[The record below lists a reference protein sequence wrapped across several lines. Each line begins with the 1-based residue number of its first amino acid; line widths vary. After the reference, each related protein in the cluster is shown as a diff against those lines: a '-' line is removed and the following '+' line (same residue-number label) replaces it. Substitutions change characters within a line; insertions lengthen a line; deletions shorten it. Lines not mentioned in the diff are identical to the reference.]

1 MNFEIIIPFLK
12 PIEHLLTSTSVSEIV
27 VNPDGTVWMEEKG
40 QIERLPDIRFEE
52 GALLTGLEVIA
63 NRFGKKLDADSPILN
78 LRLPDGS
85 RMAALIPPVV
95 NPQPMMTIR
104 KFTSRDFTMD
114 DLIERRMVTAEQAQQ
129 LSGAIHRGDNLLI
142 SGGTGAGKTTLT
154 NVIASFIPDS
164 DRILILEDVAELYI
178 RKQHVVSAEAQ
189 VDTHKSQ
196 IGFSDL
202 LKATLRHRPDRII
215 VGEIRGPEARVFL
228 DALNTGHRGSLST
241 IHANGANDALRRLA
255 QLAMR
260 GSAGVSLHDVEDEC
274 RRSIDLVAHVMNQ
287 DGWRRITEI
296 RTVSDSCGTGQ
307 TCAEPPKMQVEIS

>member
-1 MNFEIIIPFLK
+1 VSFEVIIPFLK
-12 PIEHLLTSTSVSEIV
+12 PIEHMLMDTAISEIM
-27 VNPDGTVWMEEKG
+27 VNPDSSVWIEEKG
-40 QIERLPDIRFEE
+40 RIVLQPGIRFDD

-63 NRFGKKLDADSPILN
+63 NRFGKKLDADSPIMN

-114 DLIERRMVTAEQAQQ
+114 DLIERRMLNAEQAQQ
-129 LSGAIHRGDNLLI
+129 LSEAIRRGDNLLI

-154 NVIASFIPDS
+154 NVVAGFIPDS

-178 RKQHVVSAEAQ
+178 KKRHVISAEAQ
-189 VDTHKSQ
+189 LDTHKSQ
-196 IGFSDL
+196 IGFGDL
-202 LKATLRHRPDRII
+202 LKAALRHRPDRII

-241 IHANGANDALRRLA
+241 IHANSAGDALRRLA

-260 GSAGVSLHDVEDEC
+260 GSGGVPLQDVAEEC
-274 RRSIDLVAHVMNQ
+274 RRSIDLIAHVANR
-287 DGWRRITEI
+287 DGWRRVTEI
-296 RTVSDSCGTGQ
+296 RASH
-307 TCAEPPKMQVEIS
+307 EFNNKMR

>member
-1 MNFEIIIPFLK
+1 MSFEVIIPFLR
-12 PIEHLLTSTSVSEIV
+12 PIEHLLANRSVSEIM
-27 VNPDGTVWMEEKG
+27 VNPDGSVWMEERG
-40 QIERLPDIRFEE
+40 RIEPVSETRFDE
-52 GALLTGLEVIA
+52 GALLTSLEVIA

-104 KFTSRDFTMD
+104 KFTSRDFTID
-114 DLIERRMVTAEQAQQ
+114 DLIERRMLTVEQAEQLTEAVC
-129 LSGAIHRGDNLLI
+129 RGDNLLI

-154 NVIASFIPDS
+154 NVVAGFIPDG

-178 RKQHVVSAEAQ
+178 RKPHVISAEVQ
-189 VDTHKSQ
+189 LDTHKSQ

-202 LKATLRHRPDRII
+202 LKAALRHRPDRII
-215 VGEIRGPEARVFL
+215 LGEIRGPEARVFL

-241 IHANGANDALRRLA
+241 IHANRSGDALRRLA

-260 GSAGVSLHDVEDEC
+260 AFGSVPLRDVEEEC
-274 RRSIDLVAHVMNQ
+274 RRSIDLIAHVMNQ
-287 DGWRRITEI
+287 AGWRHVTEI
-296 RTVSDSCGTGQ
+296 RVVASD
-307 TCAEPPKMQVEIS
+307 

>member
-1 MNFEIIIPFLK
+1 MSFDVIIPFLK
-12 PIEHLLTSTSVSEIV
+12 PIEHLLSNRTISEIM
-27 VNPDGTVWMEEKG
+27 VNPDGSVWIEEKG
-40 QIERLPDIRFEE
+40 RIVFQPEIRFED

-95 NPQPMMTIR
+95 NPWPMMTIR

-114 DLIERRMVTAEQAQQ
+114 DLIEARMLTSEQGQ
-129 LSGAIHRGDNLLI
+129 LLADSIRRGDNLLI
-142 SGGTGAGKTTLT
+142 SGGTGAGKTTLI
-154 NVIASFIPDS
+154 NVIAGFIPDE

-178 RKQHVVSAEAQ
+178 KKQHVISAEAQ
-189 VDTHKSQ
+189 LDTHKSQ

-202 LKATLRHRPDRII
+202 LKAALRHRPDRII

-241 IHANGANDALRRLA
+241 IHANNACDAMRRFA

-260 GSAGVSLHDVEDEC
+260 GSSGVPLRDITEEC
-274 RRSIDLVAHVMNQ
+274 ERSIDLIAHVAKEN
-287 DGWRRITEI
+287 GWRHVTEI
-296 RTVSDSCGTGQ
+296 LTSRM
-307 TCAEPPKMQVEIS
+307 PR

>member
-1 MNFEIIIPFLK
+1 MSFEVIIPFLK
-12 PIEHLLTSTSVSEIV
+12 PIEHLLTSRTVSEIM
-27 VNPDGTVWMEEKG
+27 VNPDGSVWIEEKG
-40 QIERLPDIRFEE
+40 CIELMPEIRFEE

-95 NPQPMMTIR
+95 NPQPLMTIR
-104 KFTSRDFTMD
+104 KFTSRGYTVEN
-114 DLIERRMVTAEQAQQ
+114 LIELRMLTAEQAQQ
-129 LSGAIHRGDNLLI
+129 LTDAVRRGDNLLI

-154 NVIASFIPDS
+154 NVIAGFIPDN

-178 RKQHVVSAEAQ
+178 RKRHVISAEAQ
-189 VDTHKSQ
+189 LDTHKSQ

-202 LKATLRHRPDRII
+202 LKAALRHRPDRII

-228 DALNTGHRGSLST
+228 DALNTGHRGSIST
-241 IHANGANDALRRLA
+241 IHANSAEDALRRLA

-260 GSAGVSLHDVEDEC
+260 GSGGVPLQEVTNEC
-274 RRSIDLVAHVMNQ
+274 RRSIDLIAHVANKN
-287 DGWRRITEI
+287 GWRHVTEI
-296 RTVSDSCGTGQ
+296 HLS
-307 TCAEPPKMQVEIS
+307 ANFAPEI

>member
-1 MNFEIIIPFLK
+1 MSFEVIIPFLK
-12 PIEHLLTSTSVSEIV
+12 PIEHLLLSRTVSEIM
-27 VNPDGTVWMEEKG
+27 VNPDGSVWTEEKG
-40 QIERLPDIRFEE
+40 RIEPVSEVRFEE

-104 KFTSRDFTMD
+104 KFTSRNFTMD
-114 DLIERRMVTAEQAQQ
+114 DLIERRMLTAGQGQQ
-129 LSGAIHRGDNLLI
+129 LTDAVRRGDNLLI

-154 NVIASFIPDS
+154 NVLAGFIPDT

-178 RKQHVVSAEAQ
+178 RKRHVISAEAQ
-189 VDTHKSQ
+189 LDTHKSQ
-196 IGFSDL
+196 IGFADL
-202 LKATLRHRPDRII
+202 LKAALRHRPDRII

-241 IHANGANDALRRLA
+241 IHANGAEDALRRLA

-260 GSAGVSLHDVEDEC
+260 GSGGVPLQDVMEEC
-274 RRSIDLVAHVMNQ
+274 RRSIDMIAHVANQ
-287 DGWRRITEI
+287 DGWRRVTEI
-296 RTVSDSCGTGQ
+296 RAYHEFMDD
-307 TCAEPPKMQVEIS
+307 MQ

>member
-1 MNFEIIIPFLK
+1 MSFEVIIPFLK
-12 PIEHLLTSTSVSEIV
+12 PIEHLLASRTVSEIM
-27 VNPDGTVWMEEKG
+27 VNPDGSVWMEERG
-40 QIERLPDIRFEE
+40 RIEPVSEARFDE
-52 GALLTGLEVIA
+52 GALLTSLEVIA

-104 KFTSRDFTMD
+104 KFTSRDFTME
-114 DLIERRMVTAEQAQQ
+114 DLIERRMLTVEQAQQ
-129 LSGAIHRGDNLLI
+129 LTDAIRHGDNLLI

-154 NVIASFIPDS
+154 NVIAGFIPDS

-178 RKQHVVSAEAQ
+178 KKPHVISAEAQ
-189 VDTHKSQ
+189 LDTHKSQ
-196 IGFSDL
+196 IGFADL
-202 LKATLRHRPDRII
+202 LKAALRHRPDRII

-241 IHANGANDALRRLA
+241 IHANSAGDALRRLA

-260 GSAGVSLHDVEDEC
+260 GSGGVPLRDVEEEC
-274 RRSIDLVAHVMNQ
+274 RRSIDLIAHVTNQ
-287 DGWRRITEI
+287 DGWRHITEI
-296 RTVSDSCGTGQ
+296 RTSYDFVDGHET
-307 TCAEPPKMQVEIS
+307 AP

>member
-1 MNFEIIIPFLK
+1 MSFEIIIPFLK
-12 PIEHLLTSTSVSEIV
+12 PIEHLLASKTVSEIM
-27 VNPDGTVWMEEKG
+27 VNPDGSVWMEEKG
-40 QIERLPDIRFEE
+40 HIELQPGVRFED

-63 NRFGKKLDADSPILN
+63 NRFGKKLDADSPIMN

-95 NPQPMMTIR
+95 NPQPMMTLR
-104 KFTSRDFTMD
+104 KFTSRDFTMQ
-114 DLIERRMVTAEQAQQ
+114 DLIDLRMLSPEQAQQ
-129 LSGAIHRGDNLLI
+129 LEDAVRRGDNLLI

-154 NVIASFIPDS
+154 NVIAGFIPDS

-178 RKQHVVSAEAQ
+178 RKQHVISAEAQ
-189 VDTHKSQ
+189 LDTHKSQ

-241 IHANGANDALRRLA
+241 IHANSAGDALRRLA

-260 GSAGVSLHDVEDEC
+260 GAGGIPLHDVEDEC
-274 RRSIDLVAHVMNQ
+274 RRSIDLVAHVKNQ
-287 DGWRRITEI
+287 DGCRRVTEI
-296 RTVSDSCGTGQ
+296 RTSSEFEN
-307 TCAEPPKMQVEIS
+307 AK